1 MNTNEWNHEILKTDM
16 GRRRA
21 FEELVSEQ
29 KRPLYFFIRRMV
41 LVHEDAHD
49 VMQSTWMK
57 AWSALPAFR
66 GESKLSTWVFR
77 IAYHE
82 SIRWL
87 EKKRREQAMDERE
100 WSHRMRASLME
111 DTLFSGDD
119 IQAWL
124 HAAVDTLPPRQKG
137 VFVMRYFEGKP
148 YQEMAA
154 ITGLTEG
161 ALKASYHHAV
171 HKIEEIMKQKT

>member
-1 MNTNEWNHEILKTDM
+1 MKSNELNHEDLQSEA
-16 GRRRA
+16 GRKRV
-21 FEELVSEQ
+21 FEALVREQ
-29 KRPLYFFIRRMV
+29 KRSLYFFIRRMV

-57 AWSALPAFR
+57 AWNALSDFR

-77 IAYHE
+77 IAYTE
-82 SIRWL
+82 SIRWI
-87 EKKRREQAMDERE
+87 EVRRREQAVDERD
-100 WSHRMRASLME
+100 WSHRMRAALQQDVM
-111 DTLFSGDD
+111 FSGDE
-119 IQAWL
+119 IQAML
-124 HAAVDTLPPRQKG
+124 HAAVDALPARQKG

-148 YQEMAA
+148 YQEMAE

-171 HKIEEIMKQKT
+171 HKIEVMMKNKL